1 MIYPEYPD
9 VDFIIRLSVAGL
21 LGACIGIEREL
32 RAKEAGIRT
41 HFLVALGSALMMIV
55 SQHGFGDLMPVI
67 GYGRF
72 DPSRV
77 AAQIVSGIGFL
88 GAGIII
94 FRKETVQGLTT
105 AAGLWVAAGI
115 GMAVGGGMFVLGLSA
130 TVLALICF
138 ELVRLSSNRLGLIT
152 RSVHVT
158 FTTKNENS
166 LEKSISILREKGFLP
181 GNYSFRKDSDGN
193 LRVNM
198 VIRYRARRH
207 DSAFVLHRLEKI
219 SGIKLEKFE

>member
-9 VDFIIRLSVAGL
+9 VDFIIRLSVAGF

-94 FRKETVQGLTT
+94 FRKETIQGLTT

-115 GMAVGGGMFVLGLSA
+115 GMAIGGGMFVLGMAA
-130 TVLALICF
+130 TVLALVCF
-138 ELVRLSSNRLGLIT
+138 ELLRVSSNRLGLIT

-166 LEKSISILREKGFLP
+166 LEKSISILKEKGFLP

-198 VIRYRARRH
+198 VIRYRARKS
-207 DSAFVLHRLEKI
+207 DAGAVLRRMEKV
-219 SGIKLEKFE
+219 SGLKVEKFE